1 MSGLRALDAGAST
14 GGFTDCLLQRGAA
27 HVVALDVGHGQL
39 HERLRADP
47 RVTNLER
54 CNIRHATVEQIGG
67 PVDIVVG
74 DLSFISLRVVIPSLV
89 ALCQPGRPMV
99 LLVKPQFEAGRAEV
113 SKGKGVI
120 TDPEIRQRVRDE
132 VGAALVD
139 AGCDVVGWTESPL
152 RGADGNVEYLVHAVT
167 PPGTRHRERRDHRRH
182 WRSSPTTNASWRASW
197 PTKATAWCAARDVD
211 VWMPTIDADAIGA
224 ADLASERPIA
234 EAQLV
239 LSLGGDGTMLR
250 SVRLLDGASVPLLG
264 VNLGALGYL
273 TEVEADHVDE
283 ALDRFAAGADAGHW
297 HLDERMMLDVTVNG
311 RHVGRALNEAV
322 IEKGL
327 TGHTVRL
334 LARIDG
340 EPFTHY
346 NADGLIVATPTGSTA
361 YSLSA
366 RGPIVSPR
374 HRAILLTPVSPHM
387 LFDRSLVLDP
397 TEVIDIEVSGHR
409 HAQVAID
416 GQPVGALDDGD
427 VVRVVPAAETASF
440 VRFGTYHYHQI
451 LKAKFGLTDRSSE

>member
-1 MSGLRALDAGAST
+1 MTIAGLALV
-14 GGFTDCLLQRGAA
+14 A
-27 HVVALDVGHGQL
+27 H
-39 HERLRADP
+39 HERDLA
-47 RVTNLER
+47 LELAQQA
-54 CNIRHATVEQIGG
+54 AT
-67 PVDIVVG
+67 
-74 DLSFISLRVVIPSLV
+74 
-89 ALCQPGRPMV
+89 
-99 LLVKPQFEAGRAEV
+99 
-113 SKGKGVI
+113 
-120 TDPEIRQRVRDE
+120 
-132 VGAALVD
+132 
-139 AGCDVVGWTESPL
+139 
-152 RGADGNVEYLVHAVT
+152 
-167 PPGTRHRERRDHRRH
+167 
-182 WRSSPTTNASWRASW
+182 
-197 PTKATAWCAARDVD
+197 WCAERDID
-211 VWMPTIDADAIGA
+211 VWMPSDDAHVIGA
-224 ADLASERPIA
+224 TALASERSIA
-234 EAQLV
+234 EADLV

-264 VNLGALGYL
+264 VNLGTLGYL
-273 TEVEADHVDE
+273 TEVEADRVDE
-283 ALDRFAAGADAGHW
+283 ALNRFAAGAEEGHW
-297 HLDERMMLDVTVNG
+297 HLDERMLLDVSVNG
-311 RHVGRALNEAV
+311 EHVGRALNEAV

-409 HAQVAID
+409 SAQVAID

-451 LKAKFGLTDRSSE
+451 LKAKFGLTDR